1 MKKMDDS
8 SKQVLN
14 LYEIHDVEQKEKAKK
29 NRTLPM
35 ILMLIG
41 ILFIAG
47 GFFYKDIVQFL
58 SNKNNETKKEE
69 TVVDNDK
76 LKCNY
81 KKDDATLGIT
91 YTYNN
96 SYTFKDKLLK
106 SSETV
111 ITISPLPNSDIAADN
126 IKVLSGKYS
135 DVLTLL
141 NATLGIDTSNTLKNN
156 ILTIKYSVDYTQTD
170 LTKVPKNDK
179 IVIDHT
185 LDESYASVKRKNQES
200 NYLCQ

>member
-14 LYEIHDVEQKEKAKK
+14 LYEIHEVEQKEKAKK

-69 TVVDNDK
+69 TVIDNDK

-135 DVLTLL
+135 DVLTSL
-141 NATLGIDTSNTLKNN
+141 NATNGIDTSNTLKNN
-156 ILTIKYSVDYTQTD
+156 ILTIKYSVDYTQAD
-170 LTKVPKNDK
+170 LTKVLKNDK